1 MSHHISI
8 GLIICTYNN
17 AALLDRSLTAISK
30 QQISSHV
37 NCQVL
42 VVDNNCTD
50 ETVAVVEKHIQS
62 GKMPL
67 RMASETKQG
76 LTPARLCGVK
86 KSTGNWIAFVD
97 DDCLLA
103 ENWTVQAARFALVH
117 PDCGAFGG
125 RVVLDLEVPPPS
137 FGLKYGYQF
146 AQQDHG
152 TDTFR

>member
-1 MSHHISI
+1 MNHPISI
-8 GLIICTYNN
+8 DLIICTYNN

-37 NCQVL
+37 NWQVL

-62 GKMPL
+62 GKIPL
-67 RMASETKQG
+67 HMASETKQG
-76 LTPARLCGVK
+76 LTPARLCEVK